1 MPPNIPFIY
10 LFVLRFAFIR
20 TAIIYCSY
28 YIYRPEEFKLESLD
42 IGQLIKI
49 RVRHDNLNNDGW
61 FLEKV
66 RRI

>member
-1 MPPNIPFIY
+1 MPPNIPCIY
-10 LFVLRFAFIR
+10 LFVLRCAFIR
-20 TAIIYCSY
+20 TAIMYCSY
-28 YIYRPEEFKLESLD
+28 YIDRPEEFKLESLD